1 MKKILRSPMA
11 ILFGVFVMAVFLV
24 DVFNSDRAFS
34 DFENKQLSTKPSF
47 SWSSFVSGSFGN
59 SYVQYIN
66 DQFVGRDDWITLKA
80 TADMG
85 MGRIESH
92 GVTYADDGYLFE
104 KLELV
109 PQRQESS
116 GTNVVSEQSLERS
129 VGMLRSF
136 VEMYDQEIT
145 VSLVPNSYA
154 ILEDKAPQG
163 FPGVDQISE
172 SQKIYDTLNAA
183 DDGVQIVDFAD
194 TLSAHSGEYIYYH
207 TDHHWT
213 TLGAYYAYLEYCEQK
228 GLTPVDIS
236 TLEAHEVE
244 EFYGTFYS
252 KAKRPGQQSDT
263 ITWYDVPVKQF
274 AFTANL
280 SEDQELASL
289 GEVKT
294 IDGMELLEVDGL
306 MDTRKFDTRDK
317 YAAFTWGNGGYTK
330 IVSANNL
337 NHEEGKTSRLLL
349 FKDSYANS
357 MVPFLTY
364 NYDEI
369 IVVDL
374 RTLAK
379 SVNELMQE
387 DFDDI
392 FVMYNFSTFISDAS
406 SLAKLKY

>member
-1 MKKILRSPMA
+1 MKKILQNPMA
-11 ILFGVFVMAVFLV
+11 ILFGLFVMVVFAV
-24 DVFNSDRAFS
+24 DVFNADRTFS
-34 DFENKQLSTKPSF
+34 DFENKKLSSKPSF

-59 SYVQYIN
+59 NYVQYIN

-85 MGRIESH
+85 LGRIESH

-116 GTNVVSEQSLERS
+116 GTNVVAEQSMERS

-136 VEMYDQEIT
+136 AEMYDQEIT
-145 VSLVPNSYA
+145 VSLVPNSYT
-154 ILEDKAPQG
+154 ILKDKAPEG
-163 FPGVDQISE
+163 FPGVDQIAE
-172 SQKIYDTLNAA
+172 SQKTYDELTAA
-183 DDGVQIVDFAD
+183 DDGVQIINFAE
-194 TLSAHSGEYIYYH
+194 TLSAHSDEYIYYH

-213 TLGAYYAYLEYCEQK
+213 TLGAYYAYLEYCDQK
-228 GLTPVDIS
+228 GLTPVDINS
-236 TLEAHEVE
+236 LEAHEVE
-244 EFYGTFYS
+244 DFYGTFYS
-252 KAKRPGQQSDT
+252 KAKRPGQKADT
-263 ITWYDVPVKQF
+263 ITWYDVPVEQF

-306 MDTRKFDTRDK
+306 MDIRKFDTRDK

-337 NHEEGKTSRLLL
+337 SHEDGKTSRLLL

-357 MVPFLTY
+357 MIPFLTY

-379 SVNELMQE
+379 SVNELMKE

>member
-1 MKKILRSPMA
+1 MKKILQNPMA
-11 ILFGVFVMAVFLV
+11 ILFGLFVMVIFAV
-24 DVFNSDRAFS
+24 DVFNADRTFS
-34 DFENKQLSTKPSF
+34 DFENKKLSSKPSF

-59 SYVQYIN
+59 NYVKYIN

-80 TADMG
+80 AADQG
-85 MGRIESH
+85 LGRIESH
-92 GVTYADDGYLFE
+92 GITYADDGYLFE

-109 PQRQESS
+109 PERLENS
-116 GTNVVSEQSLERS
+116 GTNVVAQQSMERS

-136 VEMYDQEIT
+136 LQMYDQDIT

-154 ILEDKAPQG
+154 ILGNKVPEG
-163 FPGVDQISE
+163 FPGVDQLAE
-172 SQKIYDTLNAA
+172 TQEIYDDLTAS
-183 DDGVQIVDFAD
+183 DDGVQVIDFAD
-194 TLSAHSGEYIYYH
+194 TLSAHDDEYICYH

-213 TLGAYYAYLEYCEQK
+213 TLGAYYAYVEYCNQK
-228 GLTPVDIS
+228 GLTPVELS
-236 TLEAHEVE
+236 SLEANEVE
-244 EFYGTFYS
+244 DFYGTFYS
-252 KAKRPGQQSDT
+252 KAKRPGQEPDT
-263 ITWYDVPVKQF
+263 ITWYDVPVEQF

-280 SEDQELASL
+280 DEDKELASL
-289 GEVKT
+289 GELKT
-294 IDGMELLEVDGL
+294 IDGMELLEVNGL

-317 YAAFTWGNGGYTK
+317 YAAFTWGNAGYTK
-330 IVSANNL
+330 IVSSNNL

-357 MVPFLTY
+357 MIPFLTY

-369 IVVDL
+369 VVVDL

-379 SVNELMQE
+379 SVSELMKE

-406 SLAKLKY
+406 NLAKLKY